1 MGSSRRMN
9 LSEYIYPDI
18 NAARSVN
25 LERDQQ
31 NISQI
36 HDYQI
41 TAKALEILRRFNDAL
56 KGERVTAWSLTGP
69 YGMGKSSFVN
79 YLLALTAPHN
89 IATAGIS
96 LEKLMMTDA
105 ALGSELAC
113 NMQKQAGDRGFFRI
127 FVTAAYESINHT
139 LIRGFLNALTAE
151 KAAGCKRYAEALQQ
165 LLWRKN
171 VDSSELFAVF
181 LELQKKIQ
189 RPVILVIDEFGKNLD
204 YMSHHHD
211 QGDLYIMQRLAETP
225 STFLWV
231 CLHQAFDEYAS
242 GLSTVQ
248 RSEWSKVQGRF
259 EDISFV
265 ESTRHMLDL
274 MQIALK
280 RNLPREID
288 EQINQWAKKSHA
300 HISETNLINK
310 EELDQQRIVNLYPL
324 HPIASITLI
333 ELCRRFAQNDRTLLS
348 FMASGD
354 RLALPAKL
362 QELDFDGKAFLPI
375 LGLDVLYDYFFNM
388 SSTAYLNHAESQKWI
403 EINDIIQN
411 SQTLDALQQAILKT
425 IGVLNLLSSS
435 LGINAC
441 MDSITSLIG
450 DNFNNKHNGVQ
461 EALRNLIDKG
471 IVLYREY
478 SKEYRLWEGS
488 DFNIQEAI
496 RDKKAKL
503 AIGNL
508 DSILSQYLKLPP
520 LIASRHAYETGTV
533 RRYERR
539 WMDSELLNEDLVP
552 KDNYDGLILY
562 CYGNLAKPL
571 GFPPEICADRRPLL
585 TVYSPS
591 RVILHELAL
600 EVAATRSLLEGN
612 QELIH
617 DGVAR
622 KEVKYRLK
630 VAEQRFRE
638 YLSQAFE
645 PGSSEVQW
653 YSGDTRLNIESYKE
667 LSLHL
672 SRFCDLHYDKSP
684 YIGNEMISYENLT
697 SAAAKARRELVEA
710 MVDHTG
716 EEQLGFSGYG
726 PEVAVYRS
734 LLLAQ
739 GLHTRD
745 ENTQSW
751 MFTLNGEDERLKS
764 VWLKIESMVLDAN
777 DKGAN
782 VAEILSELRKPPF
795 GMRLGPAPIY
805 ICLYLLVKSEE
816 IAVFQEGSYCP
827 YLKAAE
833 AALMVKRPELF
844 TLKRIISNHVNQRVF
859 DIYQSLLR
867 TVEIEEGT
875 GLRNSSMLGV
885 LGPLVKFVEGLP
897 AYSRKTREISREAQQ
912 IRLILQT
919 TSEPMR
925 VLFDEIPA
933 AVGLDVKDI
942 SEADG
947 KWQEELKNR
956 MRAALLELSEAYHA
970 LNSQVQQTVLNIFGA
985 HDLNAL
991 YRDLHDRS
999 KPLLDIC
1006 DDTELKSVLQSFLRP
1021 TIDPE
1026 EWIRGI
1032 AGMVI
1037 KKPLDAWNDQDF
1049 LPFAARLRDVAER
1062 MRQLEELSFNNGLL
1076 LKEEQR
1082 LLSLMLPG
1090 GELLR
1095 KVVNNGHS
1103 KDASIKRKVEE
1114 ILALPDYMAKSILI
1128 SLAESLLKEE
1138 SDESA

>member
-1 MGSSRRMN
+1 MN

-31 NISQI
+31 NVSQI
-36 HDYQI
+36 QDYQI

-79 YLLALTAPHN
+79 FLLALTEPSS
-89 IATAGIS
+89 IPTAGIS

-105 ALGSELAC
+105 SLGSALAG
-113 NMQKQAGDRGFFRI
+113 NMQQQAGDRGFFRI

-139 LIRGFLNALTAE
+139 LIRGLLNALAADKT
-151 KAAGCKRYAEALQQ
+151 AGCKRYAQVLKQ
-165 LLWRKN
+165 LLWQKN
-171 VDSSELFAVF
+171 VDSSELFAIF
-181 LELQKKIQ
+181 LELQRKIE

-204 YMSHHHD
+204 YMSIHHD
-211 QGDLYIMQRLAETP
+211 RGDLYIMQRLAETH

-248 RSEWSKVQGRF
+248 KNEWSKVQGRF

-280 RNLPREID
+280 RNLPLEIC
-288 EQINQWAKKSHA
+288 EQINQWAKKSYEY
-300 HISETNLINK
+300 ISKTDLINK
-310 EELDQQRIVNLYPL
+310 EELDQQRIAELYPL
-324 HPIASITLI
+324 HPIAVMALI

-348 FMASGD
+348 FIASGD

-362 QELDFDGKAFLPI
+362 QELDFNVEELLPTV
-375 LGLDVLYDYFFNM
+375 GLDALYDYFFNI

-411 SQTLDALQQAILKT
+411 LQTLEAVEQAVLKT

-441 MDSITSLIG
+441 LDPIISLIR
-450 DNFNNKHNGVQ
+450 DNNKHCGVQ
-461 EALRNLIDKG
+461 KALKKLVDKG

-503 AIGNL
+503 AISNL

-533 RRYERR
+533 RRFERR
-539 WMDSELLNEDLVP
+539 WLDSELLSEDLIP
-552 KDNYDGLILY
+552 QDNYDGLILY

-571 GFPPEICADRRPLL
+571 GFPPQTCADRRPLV
-585 TVYSPS
+585 TAYSPS

-600 EVAATRSLLEGN
+600 EVAATRSILEES

-617 DGVAR
+617 DSVAR
-622 KEVKYRLK
+622 KELKYRLK
-630 VAEQRFRE
+630 VAEQHFRE
-638 YLSQAFE
+638 YISQAFE
-645 PGSSEVQW
+645 PGSYEVQW
-653 YSGDTRLNIESYKE
+653 YSGDILIKLESFKK
-667 LSLHL
+667 LSSHL
-672 SRFCDLHYDKSP
+672 SGLCDRTYNESP

-710 MVDHTG
+710 MVDHAG
-716 EEQLGFSGYG
+716 EEQLGFTGYG
-726 PEVAVYRS
+726 PEVAVFRS

-751 MFTLNGEDERLKS
+751 MFTLNGKDKRLGNL
-764 VWLKIESMVLDAN
+764 WLKIETLVSDAQ
-777 DKGAN
+777 DKGVT
-782 VAEILSELRKPPF
+782 VAYILNELRKPPF

-844 TLKRIISNHVNQRVF
+844 TLKRIISNHISQRVF
-859 DIYQSLLR
+859 DIYQSLLK
-867 TVEIEEGT
+867 TVEIEEGM

-912 IRLILQT
+912 IRLALQT
-919 TSEPMR
+919 TAEPMR
-925 VLFDEIPA
+925 LLFEEIPSA
-933 AVGLDVKDI
+933 LGLDTGVI
-942 SEADG
+942 AEPDG
-947 KWQEELKNR
+947 QWQEDLKIR
-956 MRAALLELSEAYHA
+956 LRSALLELSDAYQA
-970 LNSQVQQTVLNIFGA
+970 LNNRVQQTVLNIFEA
-985 HDLNAL
+985 HDLSAL
-991 YRDLHDRS
+991 YHELQDRS
-999 KPLLDIC
+999 KPLIDIC
-1006 DDTELKSVLQSFLRP
+1006 DDTELKAVLQSFLR
-1021 TIDPE
+1021 TTTDPE

-1062 MRQLEELSFNNGLL
+1062 MCQLEELAFNNGFL

-1082 LLSLMLPG
+1082 LLSIMLPG

-1095 KVVNNGHS
+1095 KVVNNGRS
-1103 KDASIKRKVEE
+1103 QDAEIKRKVEE
-1114 ILALPDYMAKSILI
+1114 IMALPDYMAKSILI

>member
-1 MGSSRRMN
+1 MN
-9 LSEYIYPDI
+9 LSEYISPDI

-31 NISQI
+31 NVSQI
-36 HDYQI
+36 QDYQI

-79 YLLALTAPHN
+79 FLLALTAPRSMP
-89 IATAGIS
+89 TAGIS
-96 LEKLMMTDA
+96 LEKLTMTDA
-105 ALGSELAC
+105 SLGSELAD
-113 NMQKQAGDRGFFRI
+113 NMQQQVGDRGFFRI

-139 LIRGFLNALTAE
+139 LIRGLLNALAAE
-151 KAAGCKRYAEALQQ
+151 KTAGCKRYAEALQQ
-165 LLWRKN
+165 LLLQKN
-171 VDSSELFAVF
+171 VDSSNLFAIF
-181 LELQKKIQ
+181 LELQRKIE
-189 RPVILVIDEFGKNLD
+189 RPVIIVIDEFGKNLD
-204 YMSHHHD
+204 YMSIHHD
-211 QGDLYIMQRLAETP
+211 RGDLYIMQRLAETH

-248 RSEWSKVQGRF
+248 KNEWSKVQGRF

-280 RNLPREID
+280 RNLPLKIS
-288 EQINQWAKKSHA
+288 EQINQWAKKSHKY
-300 HISETNLINK
+300 ITKSNLINK
-310 EELDQQRIVNLYPL
+310 EELDQQRIADLYPL
-324 HPIASITLI
+324 HPIAVMALI

-362 QELDFDGKAFLPI
+362 QEHDFNEEELLPTV
-375 LGLDVLYDYFFNM
+375 GLDALYDYFLNI
-388 SSTAYLNHAESQKWI
+388 SSTTYLNHAESPKWI
-403 EINDIIQN
+403 EINEIIQN
-411 SQTLDALQQAILKT
+411 SQTLNAVEQAVLKT

-441 MDSITSLIG
+441 LDPITSLIG
-450 DNFNNKHNGVQ
+450 DKYCNKHNGVQ
-461 EALRNLIDKG
+461 KTLKKLVDKG

-496 RDKKAKL
+496 QDKKAKL

-533 RRYERR
+533 RRFERR
-539 WMDSELLNEDLVP
+539 WLDCELLSEDLVP
-552 KDNYDGLILY
+552 QDNHDGLILY
-562 CYGNLAKPL
+562 CYGNLAKLL
-571 GFPPEICADRRPLL
+571 GFPPQTCADQRPLV
-585 TVYSPS
+585 TAYSPS
-591 RVILHELAL
+591 RAILHELAL
-600 EVAATRSLLEGN
+600 EVAATRSVLEDR

-617 DGVAR
+617 DSVAR
-622 KEVKYRLK
+622 KELKYRLK
-630 VAEQRFRE
+630 VAEQHFRE

-645 PGSSEVQW
+645 PGSNELQW
-653 YSGDTRLNIESYKE
+653 YSGDTLVNLRNYRE
-667 LSLHL
+667 LSSHL
-672 SRFCDLHYDKSP
+672 SDLCDRTYVDSP

-697 SAAAKARRELVEA
+697 SAAAKARRELIEA
-710 MVDHTG
+710 MVDHAG
-716 EEQLGFSGYG
+716 EEQLGFTGFG

-739 GLHTRD
+739 GLHTWD

-751 MFTLNGEDERLKS
+751 MFTLDGKDRRLDNL
-764 VWLKIESMVLDAN
+764 WFKIETLVSKAQDRGVT
-777 DKGAN
+777 
-782 VAEILSELRKPPF
+782 VADILSELRKPPF

-816 IAVFQEGSYCP
+816 IAVFQEESYCP

-844 TLKRIISNHVNQRVF
+844 TVKRIISNHISQRVF
-859 DIYQSLLR
+859 DIYQSLLK

-912 IRLILQT
+912 IRLALQT
-919 TSEPMR
+919 TSEPIR
-925 VLFDEIPA
+925 LLFEEIPSA
-933 AVGLDVKDI
+933 LGLDTGVIADPDGQWREEMKDR
-942 SEADG
+942 
-947 KWQEELKNR
+947 LR
-956 MRAALLELSEAYHA
+956 VALLELSEAYRA
-970 LNSQVQQTVLNIFGA
+970 LNNRVQQTVLNIFGA
-985 HDLNAL
+985 HDLSAL
-991 YRDLHDRS
+991 YQELQERS
-999 KPLLDIC
+999 RALVDIC
-1006 DDTELKSVLQSFLRP
+1006 DDTELKAVLQSILR
-1021 TIDPE
+1021 TTTDLE

-1049 LPFAARLRDVAER
+1049 LPFAARLRDVAGR
-1062 MRQLEELSFNNGLL
+1062 MRQLEELALNNGRLL
-1076 LKEEQR
+1076 QEEQR
-1082 LLSLMLPG
+1082 LLSIMMPG
-1090 GELLR
+1090 GELRR
-1095 KVVNNGHS
+1095 KVVSNGHS
-1103 KDASIKRKVEE
+1103 QDAAVKRKVEE
-1114 ILALPDYMAKSILI
+1114 IMALPDYMAKSILL
-1128 SLAESLLKEE
+1128 SLAESILKEE
-1138 SDESA
+1138 FDESA